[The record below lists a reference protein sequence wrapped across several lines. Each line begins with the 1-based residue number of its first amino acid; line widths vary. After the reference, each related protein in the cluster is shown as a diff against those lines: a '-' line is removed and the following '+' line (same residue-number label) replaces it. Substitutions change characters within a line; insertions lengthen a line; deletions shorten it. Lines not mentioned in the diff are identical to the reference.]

1 MPDDRTPNLKLPTA
15 SDRTIGRLSLYRRML
30 NIVKAEGRPYVYSHQ
45 IAALCGVTP
54 AQVRR
59 DLMSIGYSGSP
70 NRGYDTSE
78 LLWSIEDFLYD
89 PKGQNVALV
98 GVGNLGR
105 AILAYFTGRR
115 PRLSVV
121 AAFDNDP
128 AKHSRVI
135 LGCRCY
141 PLDQIEPVVRA
152 QEIRVGILTVPAS
165 AAQLVAER
173 LVEAGV
179 CGLLNFAPMALRL
192 PLHVHVE
199 DIDLAMSLEKVAF
212 FSRRRS
218 RPVAA
223 TDKVAGS

>member
-1 MPDDRTPNLKLPTA
+1 MSGRGIPGHKASPT
-15 SDRTIGRLSLYRRML
+15 SERTIGRLSLYRRIL
-30 NIVKAEGRPYVYSHQ
+30 GHLKTDGRPYIHSHQ

-89 PKGQNVALV
+89 SKGQNVALV

-115 PRLSVV
+115 PRLTVV

-135 LGCRCY
+135 LGCRCH
-141 PLDQIEPVVRA
+141 PLEQIEPVVRA
-152 QEIRVGILTVPAS
+152 QGIQVGILTVPAS
-165 AAQLVAER
+165 AAQQVAER

-179 CGLLNFAPMALRL
+179 TGLLNFAPVALRL

-212 FSRRRS
+212 FSRRPSQQGAVTGR
-218 RPVAA
+218 A
-223 TDKVAGS
+223 AGS

>member
-1 MPDDRTPNLKLPTA
+1 MRSKTASTKNALA
-15 SDRTIGRLSLYRRML
+15 SDRTIGRLSLYRRIL
-30 NIVKAEGRPYVYSHQ
+30 SNVKTDGRAYIYSHQ

-89 PKGQNVALV
+89 PQGQNVALV

-105 AILAYFTGRR
+105 AILSYFTGRR
-115 PRLSVV
+115 PRLAVV

-128 AKHSRVI
+128 TKANRVI
-135 LGCRCY
+135 QGCRCY
-141 PLDQIEPVVRA
+141 PLDQIGPVVRE
-152 QEIRVGILTVPAS
+152 QTIQVGILTVPAS
-165 AAQLVAER
+165 AAQGVAER

-179 CGLLNFAPMALRL
+179 GGILNFAPVALRL
-192 PLHVHVE
+192 PVHVHVE

-212 FSRRRS
+212 FSRRRT
-218 RPVAA
+218 RPSAGAA
-223 TDKVAGS
+223 GGS